1 MRPDVPLATR
11 LTQGN
16 KREAKGRP
24 SVPLAKPAPRP
35 QNVCRGCW
43 TPVSLGRKRCGECDA
58 TTTRERMVE
67 VAKIGRMTAHA
78 AGPLAR
84 LADTRR
90 RHASAIRAWKPSS
103 LPAWLDEDTYTRK
116 IQPLL
121 AGIANPVIMSALGVS
136 VTYAVAIRASRRRPH
151 PRHWGAL
158 AELVG
163 IFEGEKL
170 I

>member
-1 MRPDVPLATR
+1 
-11 LTQGN
+11 
-16 KREAKGRP
+16 
-24 SVPLAKPAPRP
+24 
-35 QNVCRGCW
+35 
-43 TPVSLGRKRCGECDA
+43 
-58 TTTRERMVE
+58 MVE
-67 VAKIGRMTAHA
+67 VAKIGRVTAHA

-136 VTYAVAIRASRRRPH
+136 VTYAVAIRAGRRRPH